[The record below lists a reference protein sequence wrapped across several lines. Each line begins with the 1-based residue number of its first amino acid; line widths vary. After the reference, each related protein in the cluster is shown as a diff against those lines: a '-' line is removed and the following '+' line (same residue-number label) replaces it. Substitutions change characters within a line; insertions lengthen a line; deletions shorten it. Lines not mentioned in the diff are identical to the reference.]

1 MAPRQVPFN
10 HGCSPHIRTEPHGI
24 QLLQE
29 MPPWNLLRSKR
40 PGRWRRDAK
49 HLAEKPTGSIV
60 GHEVPSP
67 VKTTTSWDFDGF
79 PTGSIRDEHF
89 QWNEYRLNQIFGGG
103 GPSNSWSF
111 LVQDFFWGITGSL
124 IPAIF
129 CAKCPTSFY
138 VHNQKT
144 PSVFWR
150 LLNASSSD
158 SFFWIGRF
166 RLTPT
171 KPGHG
176 GNGQI
181 VSKSKSIKIAFP
193 CVKHHHPV
201 FQRNK
206 TERS

>member
-103 GPSNSWSF
+103 ALQLMVISGTG
-111 LVQDFFWGITGSL
+111 LFFGDHWITD
-124 IPAIF
+124 
-129 CAKCPTSFY
+129 
-138 VHNQKT
+138 
-144 PSVFWR
+144 
-150 LLNASSSD
+150 SSD
-158 SFFWIGRF
+158 LLCKMSYIFLCTQPKNTFRFLEAPECFFQWFFLLDR
-166 RLTPT
+166 
-171 KPGHG
+171 
-176 GNGQI
+176 
-181 VSKSKSIKIAFP
+181 
-193 CVKHHHPV
+193 
-201 FQRNK
+201 
-206 TERS
+206 

>member
-103 GPSNSWSF
+103 GPPTHGHFWYRT
-111 LVQDFFWGITGSL
+111 FFGGSL
-124 IPAIF
+124 D
-129 CAKCPTSFY
+129 
-138 VHNQKT
+138 H
-144 PSVFWR
+144 W
-150 LLNASSSD
+150 
-158 SFFWIGRF
+158 
-166 RLTPT
+166 
-171 KPGHG
+171 
-176 GNGQI
+176 
-181 VSKSKSIKIAFP
+181 
-193 CVKHHHPV
+193 
-201 FQRNK
+201 FQRSFVQNVLHLFMYTTK
-206 TERS
+206 KHLPFFGGSWMLLPVILSFG